1 MCNDE
6 SISQNEGMY
15 SNEKFGI
22 YFLKEYVYRF
32 NQFQKNIYHFKVI
45 QKLQDTLGDIYSA
58 DNVVLSATHTHSGP
72 AGYMQYVLFEVTS
85 LGFVPQTF
93 QALVDGISRVITILI
108 YNSKKLKTN
117 IIFKERF
124 FI

>member
-1 MCNDE
+1 
-6 SISQNEGMY
+6 MY

-32 NQFQKNIYHFKVI
+32 NQFQKYIYHFKVI

-117 IIFKERF
+117 IIIKERF